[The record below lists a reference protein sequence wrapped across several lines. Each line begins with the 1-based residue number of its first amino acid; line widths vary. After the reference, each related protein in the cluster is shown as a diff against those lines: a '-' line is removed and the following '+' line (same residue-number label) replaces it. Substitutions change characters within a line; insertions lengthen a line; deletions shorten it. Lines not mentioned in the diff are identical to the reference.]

1 MTIEQLIEYM
11 KIHLISLSQDQDE
24 LTKTMTN
31 LDENSK
37 QYKDLD
43 FHRYRKFF
51 KSDFVEEFENKEVAV
66 ESVNEQTSNMV
77 LVDVKGILNKKEAE
91 EYGYMYWRL

>member
-1 MTIEQLIEYM
+1 M

-24 LTKTMTN
+24 LTKTMNN

-43 FHRYRKFF
+43 FEYNWLSGQLVGIHHIL
-51 KSDFVEEFENKEVAV
+51 EVA
-66 ESVNEQTSNMV
+66 ER
-77 LVDVKGILNKKEAE
+77 KI
-91 EYGYMYWRL
+91 